1 MYYAI
6 LNNKS
11 KDVCKFLN
19 LVIEVSIDDVAVKG
33 LLYNCHT
40 GQFLFASHTYST
52 PHGSQVEGGP
62 CELVWVKPASTYQRL
77 GALTPQRPRCGLV
90 DLRPH
95 CDTYP

>member
-11 KDVCKFLN
+11 KDVCQFLN

-40 GQFLFASHTYST
+40 GQFLFASDTYST

-62 CELVWVKPASTYQRL
+62 CELVWVKPASTYQRFPL
-77 GALTPQRPRCGLV
+77 SLSISNNILWTEMKYVQ
-90 DLRPH
+90 
-95 CDTYP
+95 